1 VKIYSPNAGNA
12 PFPVIIFSHGLG
24 GSRDYYEYLG
34 HHWASHGY
42 VSAHLQHAGSDDAVW
57 RDVPAQER
65 MRAMRRATLQPR
77 IAIERARDVS
87 FAIDLLEQW
96 NRTNTEFKGRL
107 DLSRIG
113 VAGQSFGAHTT
124 LTIAGQN
131 YTPRLGTRTSLADPR
146 VKAVIPMSAPVPANK
161 SDLDAVYSAI
171 IIPCLHM
178 TGTKDTSPIND
189 TKAEERRLPFDHSK
203 NSDQFLM
210 TFQDG
215 DHMIFSGRPRMMGG
229 GDKDTRFHELI
240 CESSTL
246 FWDAYLRE
254 DANAKARLMNEF
266 KNSLGVNGT
275 FEVKLHR

>member
-1 VKIYSPNAGNA
+1 
-12 PFPVIIFSHGLG
+12 
-24 GSRDYYEYLG
+24 
-34 HHWASHGY
+34 
-42 VSAHLQHAGSDDAVW
+42 
-57 RDVPAQER
+57 
-65 MRAMRRATLQPR
+65 MM
-77 IAIERARDVS
+77 
-87 FAIDLLEQW
+87 
-96 NRTNTEFKGRL
+96 NREHPTFKGRL
-107 DLSRIG
+107 DLERIG
-113 VAGQSFGAHTT
+113 VTGHSFGAHTT

-131 YTPRLGTRTSLADPR
+131 YTPRLGARTSLADPR
-146 VKAVIPMSAPVPANK
+146 VKAVLPMSAPVPANK
-161 SDLDAVYSAI
+161 SNLDAVYSAI
-171 IIPCLHM
+171 KIPCLHM